1 MRHLKMTLMLGIS
14 ILSFTSCNKSLIA
27 TRERNL
33 SLVLDNYK
41 LIAVHKPS
49 FAEAGYSRLYKMG
62 FDDNLNFAIQ
72 AEEFGYNGSNL
83 FQEVTEGHI
92 IGKIIERLPLTSAKI
107 YLKLKGNQFP
117 KKGNNLHYSVKERNV
132 QIDIELYNYLSYKN
146 AIYVWKGS
154 EIKKYN
160 CKVTD
165 GYCNFKTLDRDNN
178 CFKGSFDLTID
189 IDIIGKNDDV
199 LDSFTIELNDG
210 EFYRIKKKDGWF

>member
-92 IGKIIERLPLTSAKI
+92 TGKIIERLPLTSAKI

-132 QIDIELYNYLSYKN
+132 QIDIGSTITCLTKMRYMYGKVLKSKN
-146 AIYVWKGS
+146 
-154 EIKKYN
+154 
-160 CKVTD
+160 
-165 GYCNFKTLDRDNN
+165 
-178 CFKGSFDLTID
+178 TIA
-189 IDIIGKNDDV
+189 
-199 LDSFTIELNDG
+199 
-210 EFYRIKKKDGWF
+210 R